1 MSNENNE
8 VLKKVFKILLLIIV
22 LIILLGLNL
31 NTFLKLKMQFN
42 IISVRIHNG
51 GITRNQLM
59 DIIEYDQKKEDSKFT
74 EINAFGIL
82 ERQTV
87 YEPEFKRKESV
98 TLYYVFGFME
108 QVFPMKLIHGTLP
121 STEDTYG
128 CVIDVKTAL
137 SLFGNANVLGLPIK
151 WEEKTYYIRG
161 IVSNTSPILMFQSK
175 EEEDTFWNLELR
187 YKEQENARELTD
199 QFLNIFSFDYTIVE
213 GGYIVRLIGNIVG
226 LPYLLLMI
234 YGIRFTI
241 TILKKH
247 KNNLSLKEITR
258 TKALKY
264 LGICISCSCI
274 IFYLLS
280 NYIRTFVYIPRRFIP
295 TRWSDFTHWWAIIN
309 DAKQHYHE
317 IVTIMPI
324 KKDTVLIQEATF
336 NVGISIFSVMFLLL
350 IYFAY
355 RNKYET

>member
-42 IISVRIHNG
+42 TISVRIHNG

-199 QFLNIFSFDYTIVE
+199 QFMNIFSFDYTIVE

-226 LPYLLLMI
+226 LPYLLLMV
-234 YGIRFTI
+234 YGIIFNFK
-241 TILKKH
+241 ILKKH
-247 KNNLSLKEITR
+247 KNYLSLKEITR
-258 TKALKY
+258 TKVLKY
-264 LGICISCSCI
+264 LGICISCSCV
-274 IFYLLS
+274 IFYLLPY
-280 NYIRTFVYIPRRFIP
+280 YIQTFVYIPRRFIP

-324 KKDTVLIQEATF
+324 KKDTVLLQGATF